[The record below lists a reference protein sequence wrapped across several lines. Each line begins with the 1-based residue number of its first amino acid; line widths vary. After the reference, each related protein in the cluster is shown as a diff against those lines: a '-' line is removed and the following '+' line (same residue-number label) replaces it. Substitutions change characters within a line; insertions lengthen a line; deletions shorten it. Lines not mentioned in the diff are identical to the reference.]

1 VAIIL
6 TMTRPITD
14 EELLELAR
22 LNPGYQFERDARG
35 EMIVTPTGGE
45 SGRRE
50 LRLSGQLDRWA
61 ERDSRGFAFSPSTLF
76 ILLDGSRFM
85 PDGSWVLRERYEALT
100 DAQRR
105 GWVPLCPD
113 AVFEIASPT
122 NRAEELR
129 AKLRAYLENGA
140 RVGVLIDPENRTV
153 VLYRPGREPQLLT
166 DPKTIGLDPELP
178 GFLLELEPIFRI

>member
-45 SGRRE
+45 SGRHE
-50 LRLSGQLDRWA
+50 AQLNGQLFPWA
-61 ERDSRGFAFSPSTLF
+61 EREGRGVTFSPSTMF
-76 ILLDGSRFM
+76 ILPDGSRFM
-85 PDGSWVLRERYEALT
+85 PDASWVQSELYNRLT
-100 DAQRR
+100 AEQRR

-113 AVFEIASPT
+113 AVFELASPS
-122 NRAEELR
+122 NRAAELR
-129 AKLRAYLENGA
+129 AKLRTYLDNGA
-140 RVGVLIDPENRTV
+140 RVGVLIDPESRTV
-153 VLYRPGREPQLLT
+153 EVYRPAREPQLFT
-166 DPKTIGLDPELP
+166 DPKTVALDPELP
-178 GFLLELEPIFRI
+178 GFVLDLRPLFDA